1 MTLKLPILIVD
12 DEPDILKILEEV
24 LQEDYEVILAE
35 GSAQAIEAMIK
46 KPPHVILSDVNMPE
60 VNGIEMLRK
69 IRTFEPDIPV
79 IFLTGHGDKDLVIQ
93 AMDAG
98 GYGFIEKPADEDEIL
113 LAIKQAAHHH
123 QLIKNNHDHN
133 RQLMRK
139 NISLKKLQNLLT
151 ETKKD
156 ASKSRH
162 LAHEIRNPLTV
173 VSGMVRLIRADLTKA
188 TVDFE
193 AVNTK
198 LDKIE
203 KAITRSTTIIQE
215 TLRSSGQEAIFSLT
229 NMVDLVEDCWLQF
242 EGLDSTKS
250 LKFQLSSSHPNIHI
264 QCQSIQISQVLTNLI
279 KNAIEAQAECE
290 SPWIKVTLNLNHQS
304 VDLMVSDGGPGVDQ
318 DVMASIFK
326 EGFTTKGQD
335 GNGIGLFLSKK
346 IVEEVHGGSMSYDT
360 SPPYSCF
367 KVNLPIEQQIQL
379 KQPQK
384 KDAA

>member
-1 MTLKLPILIVD
+1 MH
-12 DEPDILKILEEV
+12 
-24 LQEDYEVILAE
+24 
-35 GSAQAIEAMIK
+35 

-173 VSGMVRLIRADLTKA
+173 VSGMVRLIRADLTKE

-367 KVNLPIEQQIQL
+367 KVIQEINE
-379 KQPQK
+379 
-384 KDAA
+384 